1 MAEQK
6 INRLVIVILY
16 RWQLKNLM
24 IAFKEHNF
32 SATIV
37 DAQGGF
43 MREGMVTLMAGT
55 TQQRLPYFFCLLRD
69 YCPSTTRYLPFEVDM
84 DLPWYPESEMVEV
97 RVGGAVAFVVPV
109 EVFLQL

>member
-1 MAEQK
+1 MSEK
-6 INRLVIVILY
+6 ISRMIVVILY

-24 IAFKEHNF
+24 AAFKEHGF

-43 MREGMVTLMAGT
+43 LREGMVTVMVGT
-55 TQQRLPYFFCLLRD
+55 TERRLPYFFCLLRD
-69 YCPSTTRYLPFEVDM
+69 QCPSSTRYIPFEVDM

-97 RVGGAVAFVVPV
+97 RVGGAIAFVVPV
-109 EVFLQL
+109 DNFLQL

>member
-1 MAEQK
+1 MV
-6 INRLVIVILY
+6 LVILH

-24 IAFKEHNF
+24 TSFREHDF
-32 SATIV
+32 SATII

-43 MREGMVTLMAGT
+43 LREGMVTLIAGT
-55 TQQRLPYFFCLLRD
+55 SQRRLPYFFCLLPD
-69 YCPSTTRYLPFEVDM
+69 HCPSTTRYLPFEVDM

-109 EVFLQL
+109 ENFLQL